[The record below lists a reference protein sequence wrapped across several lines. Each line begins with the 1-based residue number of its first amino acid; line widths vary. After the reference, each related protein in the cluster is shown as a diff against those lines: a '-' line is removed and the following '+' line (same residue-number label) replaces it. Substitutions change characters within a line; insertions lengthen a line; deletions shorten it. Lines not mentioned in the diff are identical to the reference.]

1 MKLKHWIRIIAF
13 CAVSIFVIMAASKI
27 LCVAN
32 EKDAVGVYGFF
43 LEPEDSIDVV
53 MIGASSMYSYFYSP
67 LAYEEQ
73 GFTSYSLA
81 TSTMTAPLY
90 KYAAELAIEAQHPQ
104 LLVFETWSFCYDVQV
119 DETSF
124 RKFLDALP
132 DSDIKRKAIEEIVP
146 EDLKSSFTYP
156 FQKYHS
162 SWNRIGECLS
172 VLQDKLDMNEKGY
185 SITKNFATTPNCLE
199 YRKQTGKYHIS
210 DEGFKYLE
218 ILLDYLK
225 EADIENVLFVRYPEM
240 IDYEGT
246 DSYAKMVEMIRAA
259 GFDFV
264 NLNSASEDIGIDK
277 NHDFYNSTHL
287 NIFGAEKFTVFFA
300 DYIMKRYNLNTEHT
314 ADVTAEWEDCA
325 SYNDSFIENMEYLT
339 ENNAN
344 GYLYTQRDLLSDY
357 ID

>member
-1 MKLKHWIRIIAF
+1 MKLKHWIKIVVFCLIGFLITAF
-13 CAVSIFVIMAASKI
+13 ASS
-27 LCVAN
+27 LFCVAN

-43 LEPEDSIDVV
+43 KEPKDSLDVV

-67 LAYEEQ
+67 LAYSEQ

-90 KYAAELAIEAQHPQ
+90 KYAAEIAIEEQHPQ
-104 LLVFETWSFCYDVQV
+104 LLIFETWSFCYDIQV

-132 DSDIKRKAIEEIVP
+132 DSEIKQRAINEIVP
-146 EDLKSSFTYP
+146 EDLQESFRYP
-156 FQKYHS
+156 FLKYHS
-162 SWNRIGECLS
+162 SWDRIGECIA
-172 VLQDKLDMNEKGY
+172 VMQDKMDMDKQGY

-199 YRKQTGKYHIS
+199 NIRQTGTYNVS
-210 DEGFKYLE
+210 EEGMKYLQ

-240 IDYEGT
+240 INYETT
-246 DSYAKMVEMIRAA
+246 DSYGQMIEMIRDA

-264 NLNSASEDIGIDK
+264 NLNGAIEDMGLEK
-277 NHDFYNSTHL
+277 GHDFYNTTHT
-287 NIFGAEKFTVFFA
+287 NIFGAEKFTTFFA
-300 DYIMKRYNLNTEHT
+300 DYIMKRYQLNTEHSQE
-314 ADVTAEWEDCA
+314 VTEEWDHCA
-325 SYNDSFIENMEYLT
+325 SYNDQVIAYLEELT

-344 GYLYTQRDLLSDY
+344 GYLYTQRDLLNITD
-357 ID
+357 